1 MESQPKS
8 DLSVS
13 PPKTI
18 SLAKLLYDRL
28 CLETEMVEREGEI
41 TDDQDIIWRNQELQI
56 KDKVDSYGYV
66 LTELKAELDK
76 IRELKREATARI
88 SVASARVQNNIDR
101 LKRRLNVLGEGSPLR
116 GHIYNFL
123 PYDSVRSEV
132 NIEQVEDDLID
143 LTVELKEAKWNELL
157 ASAKVIPEF
166 KVLKREAKVSQLP
179 DKHPAVTLKRKASVR
194 IT

>member
-1 MESQPKS
+1 
-8 DLSVS
+8 
-13 PPKTI
+13 
-18 SLAKLLYDRL
+18 
-28 CLETEMVEREGEI
+28 MVEREGEI

-76 IRELKREATARI
+76 IKELKREATARI

-101 LKRRLNVLGEGSPLR
+101 LKRRLNVLGEGFPLR

-123 PYDSVRSEV
+123 PYDSVRREV

-166 KVLKREAKVSQLP
+166 RILKREAKVSQLP
-179 DKHPAVTLKRKASVR
+179 DKHPAITSKIKASVR